1 MSVSI
6 PFQLAVTRTN
16 NQTSLGICAMDFLG
30 DDPEPTPDTPG
41 VIVDDVSY
49 VEKQH
54 ICIPIVPWIP

>member
-1 MSVSI
+1 
-6 PFQLAVTRTN
+6 
-16 NQTSLGICAMDFLG
+16 MDFLG